1 MSLSV
6 YEEFEL
12 ARHLLTTLPVLDI
25 PVQASIPANTY
36 VISGPSQ
43 NKKLQEMLPGI
54 LNQLGAD
61 NLANLQKLAQQ
72 YQGQAAAAAA
82 AVGLPTNSICL
93 LSICSYSSLSVR
105 MELCTDRHCAAL
117 QKGGD
122 DEEVPDVADFEEE
135 SNVD

>member
-1 MSLSV
+1 MNIFKDDTVIHFTTPKGKSEDSSSRHYLARSERHSVLSLSSV
-6 YEEFEL
+6 AKRTFM
-12 ARHLLTTLPVLDI
+12 LDMS
-25 PVQASIPANTY
+25 VQASIPANTY

-82 AVGLPTNSICL
+82 AVRIP
-93 LSICSYSSLSVR
+93 
-105 MELCTDRHCAAL
+105 
-117 QKGGD
+117 
-122 DEEVPDVADFEEE
+122 PP
-135 SNVD
+135 